1 MSTENWLQREVL
13 YEIAMAIGGELDRA
27 KMLNACLPIF
37 LRRLGGASICV
48 LESRATDDIPD
59 YQPIWVLPRNADFSA
74 VIPLLSAQPAAA
86 PLPIPL
92 LASTSQ
98 NQYAWRLPGFGVLI
112 LTHRG
117 LPTNLVREIEQLA
130 HKLANALLACHQH
143 ANLLEARDGANK
155 ASEAKSAF
163 LANMSHEIRTPMNA
177 IMGLAH
183 LIGQE
188 GVSEKQKVQLSKIDG
203 AARHLL
209 GIINDILDFS
219 KIEAGKLELTSS
231 DFKLDS
237 ITSNVLTLIGN
248 AARAKGL
255 AVIIDMDGLPPY
267 LRGDGM
273 RLGQILLN
281 FAGNAVKFTE
291 RGSIRLTGRALP
303 HEGADVWCRFEVR
316 DTGIGI
322 TLEHQARL
330 FTAFEQADASTT
342 RQYGGTGLGL
352 AISRRLAELMGG
364 RVGVESSDG
373 HGSTFWV
380 ELPLG
385 LAAASTED
393 QTAYIFD
400 HGDLTRRLAL
410 HGDHRLLLAEDNPLN
425 QEVALALLHEVG
437 LDADI
442 VDNGAEAVEAAR
454 DNAYDLIL
462 MDMQMPVMDGL
473 EATRQ
478 IRALASHAQT
488 PILAMTANVFHEDK
502 ARCLAAGMTDFVAK
516 PVEPDH
522 LYTTLLRWLPDV
534 NAAAPIPTLPP
545 RATDQ
550 AGAQR
555 RLAAIPGLDLD
566 QALKVASGNAERLLK
581 FLHRF
586 QDEHAEDAQRIRQFL
601 LQGKS
606 ADAMRTAHTLK
617 GLLGT
622 FGLGRLQEL
631 ASELEATLRSGD
643 TAHEFLLA
651 RMEAELSSLM
661 SALKQ
666 LPTAEVATSATAATH
681 DRAALQQRLQVL
693 RIHLENADLVSA
705 RVYEEILPSLSVMV
719 GELAND
725 LNHHIENFEFD
736 EALEALDCIDQ
747 HLGSTVKMQITLPTA
762 SIVSAR

>member
-1 MSTENWLQREVL
+1 MNTENWLQREVL
-13 YEIAMAIGGELDRA
+13 YEIAMAIGGELDSA
-27 KMLNACLPIF
+27 KMLNACLPVF
-37 LRRLGGASICV
+37 LRRLGGASICI
-48 LESRATDDIPD
+48 LEARATDNTPD
-59 YQPIWVLPRNADFSA
+59 YHPIWVLPRNADFSA
-74 VIPLLSAQPAAA
+74 VIPLLSAHHAAA

-92 LASTSQ
+92 LASAMQ

-219 KIEAGKLELTSS
+219 KIEAGKLKLATS

-237 ITSNVLTLIGN
+237 IASNVLTLIGN

-255 AVIIDMDGLPPY
+255 EVIIDMDGLPTY
-267 LRGDGM
+267 LRGDGL

-303 HEGADVWCRFEVR
+303 HEGNDVWCRFEVR

-364 RVGVESSDG
+364 SVGVDSSDG

-385 LAAASTED
+385 LAEASTEE
-393 QTAYIFD
+393 QTADTFD
-400 HGDLTRRLAL
+400 HGDLTRRLAQ
-410 HGDHRLLLAEDNPLN
+410 HGGHRLLLAEDNPLN

-437 LDADI
+437 LDADV
-442 VDNGAEAVEAAR
+442 VDNGAQAVEAAR
-454 DNAYDLIL
+454 RSPYDLIL

-478 IRALASHAQT
+478 IRALPCHAQT

-522 LYTTLLRWLPDV
+522 LYTTLLRWLPTV
-534 NAAAPIPTLPP
+534 NHATPIPTLPSRP
-545 RATDQ
+545 TDQ
-550 AGAQR
+550 AEVQG

-566 QALKVASGNAERLLK
+566 LALKVASGNAGRLLK
-581 FLHRF
+581 FLHHF

-631 ASELEATLRSGD
+631 AAELETTLRSGD
-643 TAHEFLLA
+643 TTHEDLLA
-651 RMEAELSSLM
+651 CLEADFASLIGE
-661 SALKQ
+661 LKQ
-666 LPTAEVATSATAATH
+666 LTTAKLAAPSTAVTH
-681 DRAALQQRLQVL
+681 DRRALQQRLQEL
-693 RIHLENADLVSA
+693 RVQLEKADLVSS
-705 RVYEEILPSLSVMV
+705 RVYEEIQPSLSVRV

-725 LNHHIENFEFD
+725 LSRHIENFEFD
-736 EALEALDCIDQ
+736 EALEALDRIDQ
-747 HLGSTVKMQITLPTA
+747 HLGSTVKMHVTLPPA
-762 SIVSAR
+762 NIVSA